1 MTTKA
6 PPVLKEKRYLV
17 QIKVLNLSLESTW
30 RVQILSCRTGSD
42 ENLELKLP
50 LSVVMM
56 MMTHMMKV
64 MMTMMMMMMMMMA
77 MIMMTMMMMM
87 MMTIVETW
95 SLRWKSPGLQSR
107 CAHLVREPKTTSWV
121 FYFMELV
128 YFFYISGSVDPVF
141 ASNISRWL
149 QNWKCSLIKMDLRCD
164 VDMSINCKHDFEKS
178 K

>member
-1 MTTKA
+1 M
-6 PPVLKEKRYLV
+6 LKRKRYLV
-17 QIKVLNLSLESTW
+17 QIKLLNLSLESTW

-42 ENLELKLP
+42 ENLELKLS

-64 MMTMMMMMMMMMA
+64 MMA
-77 MIMMTMMMMM
+77 MMTMMMMMM

>member
-17 QIKVLNLSLESTW
+17 QIKLLNLSLESTW

-64 MMTMMMMMMMMMA
+64 MMA
-77 MIMMTMMMMM
+77 MMTMMMMMM

-107 CAHLVREPKTTSWV
+107 CAHLAREPKTTSWV

>member
-6 PPVLKEKRYLV
+6 PPVLKEKGYLV
-17 QIKVLNLSLESTW
+17 QIKLLNLSLESTW

-56 MMTHMMKV
+56 MTHMMKV
-64 MMTMMMMMMMMMA
+64 MMA
-77 MIMMTMMMMM
+77 MMTMMMMMM

-164 VDMSINCKHDFEKS
+164 VDMSINCKHNFEKS